1 MTFWPIQICQDIV
14 SQKKKCPIFME
25 STCSK
30 WLTHRKKYCYTW
42 HMRYLPMDHRWR
54 MNKRAFNNTQELD
67 GTLVVPN
74 SKDII
79 RKLDVLFE
87 CGDNDARREKRQ
99 KTTQDIVDT
108 SVDVGWKKK
117 SIFFTLPYWKD
128 NLL

>member
-1 MTFWPIQICQDIV
+1 
-14 SQKKKCPIFME
+14 
-25 STCSK
+25 
-30 WLTHRKKYCYTW
+30 
-42 HMRYLPMDHRWR
+42 

-87 CGDNDARREKRQ
+87 CGDNDTRREKRQ